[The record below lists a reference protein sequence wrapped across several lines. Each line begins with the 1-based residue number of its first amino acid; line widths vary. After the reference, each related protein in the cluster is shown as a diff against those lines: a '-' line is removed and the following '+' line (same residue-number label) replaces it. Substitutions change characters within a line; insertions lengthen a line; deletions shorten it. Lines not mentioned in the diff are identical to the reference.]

1 MTSLSSPVS
10 TVTGPSPGC
19 GFRDNEPPAFILPP
33 RNARVSVGGVANL
46 EGRVRGH
53 PEPQV
58 TWLREG
64 RAVIGGERCVLER
77 GGRGY
82 FSLKVGGVREED
94 AGPYTC
100 QATNQEGSR
109 QVTVEILLEGKSG
122 GRSSLWGESPPK
134 FITKPSRLVAK
145 LGESGKLIAKAT
157 GRPPPRVT
165 WYKGE
170 AELQSCGRVLIY
182 ERAGLHFL
190 EIKEVSVGDAGSYS
204 CFDQQ
209 RRWKRNR
216 RDITKHRGCSWRGVQ
231 LQLSFLPED
240 QTSCTAPSGGCQQN
254 CSHSVARLRHGEKK
268 QEDFPIISFHLIVQ
282 VQPVSPDPERS
293 VRDQRSSRAERR
305 SNPRLEAPP
314 LDQERR
320 EGLLQGRSRS
330 KVTKVTEVRANQAP
344 RFLYRLADLKVM
356 DGSAVTMTVELT
368 GLPPPEVVW
377 LHDEQQV
384 SETEDFHLLR
394 DGTLC
399 SLMIQEVFPEDTGMY
414 SCRASNRLGEDR
426 TQCRLTVEEPPD
438 GVQPW
443 FITKPKA
450 VRAVQ
455 GQHVLLS
462 CAVAGDPFP
471 GCTWARA
478 GRPLTSGGD
487 YELLQKEDVIS
498 LLIRRVTD
506 LHAGEYVITLRNQV
520 GQCSAVA
527 CLSVTDGETDRSAGR
542 ETDRG
547 RRGGGRGGTVRG
559 GEQQGS
565 RVNRQE
571 ANEQQKKNLQ
581 QEEKTL
587 LQKKKKEGEEEED
600 QKLHFSSVLGPGA
613 LNNNREEEEEEV
625 REEERRRQN
634 SIIMD
639 FKANLKGVKK
649 SEDRKAAAPQVDFR
663 AVLGKKSGAK
673 PAEKNVEEGIKKTSP
688 EKNGEKK
695 AENNCVDEGLKEKKA
710 ENNCVDEGLKEKK
723 AGGKM
728 APEFLEKLCDVTVID
743 GQILRLQC
751 RLNASDPP
759 SVTWTLDGK
768 TIKPSK
774 FIVLANE
781 GGLCS
786 LTIGKAL
793 PEDEG
798 EYKCR
803 AENSAGKS
811 ESCCMVLVDD
821 PTENS
826 ISDKKKTKAPTSESE
841 ARIKKPTTKT
851 PPKQAAPPQILHFPE
866 DMKILAGRE
875 GRDPLQLLWSSSHQL
890 HLAEVQEAHPAGL
903 RYLHSDQ

>member
-19 GFRDNEPPAFILPP
+19 GCRGNESPAFLLPP
-33 RNARVSVGGVANL
+33 RNTRVSVGGVANL

-64 RAVIGGERCVLER
+64 RAVIGGERCVVER

-109 QVTVEILLEGKSG
+109 QVTVEILLEDISMKTFFLSSSGKSG
-122 GRSSLWGESPPK
+122 LWGESPPK

-204 CFDQQ
+204 CLISNDAG
-209 RRWKRNR
+209 NATAVTSLN
-216 RDITKHRGCSWRGVQ
+216 IEGVPGESSSCSSVSSWRIKPPVQ
-231 LQLSFLPED
+231 LPLEAVSR
-240 QTSCTAPSGGCQQN
+240 TAATP
-254 CSHSVARLRHGEKK
+254 
-268 QEDFPIISFHLIVQ
+268 
-282 VQPVSPDPERS
+282 VQPVLSPDPERS
-293 VRDQRSSRAERR
+293 VRDQRSSRVERR

-320 EGLLQGRSRS
+320 EGSLQGRSRS

-377 LHDEQQV
+377 FHDEQQV

-426 TQCRLTVEEPPD
+426 TQCRLTVEEPQD

-527 CLSVTDGETDRSAGR
+527 CLSVTDGETDRSTGR
-542 ETDRG
+542 ETDRSTGRETDRSTGRETDSG
-547 RRGGGRGGTVRG
+547 RRGGGRGGGTVRG

-587 LQKKKKEGEEEED
+587 LQKKKKKKKKEEEEEED
-600 QKLHFSSVLGPGA
+600 QKLHFSSFLGHGA
-613 LNNNREEEEEEV
+613 LKNNREEEEEEV
-625 REEERRRQN
+625 REEERSRQN
-634 SIIMD
+634 IIIMD

-649 SEDRKAAAPQVDFR
+649 AEDRKAAAPQVDFR

-688 EKNGEKK
+688 EKNGEKM
-695 AENNCVDEGLKEKKA
+695 A

-841 ARIKKPTTKT
+841 F
-851 PPKQAAPPQILHFPE
+851 PKYAAAASF
-866 DMKILAGRE
+866 
-875 GRDPLQLLWSSSHQL
+875 LLSQ
-890 HLAEVQEAHPAGL
+890 
-903 RYLHSDQ
+903 